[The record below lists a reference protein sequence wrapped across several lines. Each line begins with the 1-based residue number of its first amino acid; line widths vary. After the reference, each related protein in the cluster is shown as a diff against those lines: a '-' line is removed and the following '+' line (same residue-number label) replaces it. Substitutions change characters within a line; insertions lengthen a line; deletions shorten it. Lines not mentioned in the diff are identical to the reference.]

1 MIDAATPSTP
11 KARPTQDRREIVYR
25 HRLVTRL
32 THWVN
37 LLCVSLLLMSG
48 LQILNAHPALY
59 WGQYGADADR
69 PFIEF
74 TAREEGGAQVG
85 ETRVGGLTFS
95 TTGLLGASRAPGGG
109 LAARGFPS
117 WITLPS
123 YQDLATGR
131 RWHFFFAWLFV
142 INGLVYLAAGLVSG
156 HFRRDLAPAWAELRP
171 RHILKDVWDHA
182 RLRFP
187 TGEAAKRYNILQKA
201 AYIAVIVLLAAMV
214 MTGLTMSPG
223 VDAAAPWLLDL
234 FGGRQSARTIHFLS
248 ASLIVSFIAVHLL
261 MVLLAGPVNE
271 VRSMIT
277 GRYVLPRARAT
288 DQP

>member
-1 MIDAATPSTP
+1 MSDAAITRAPS
-11 KARPTQDRREIVYR
+11 AGPTKGRREVVYR
-25 HRLVTRL
+25 HRLVTRM

-37 LLCVSLLLMSG
+37 VLCVSLLLMSG

-69 PFIEF
+69 PFVEF
-74 TAREEGGAQVG
+74 VAVEQGGAQVG
-85 ETRVGGLTFS
+85 ETRIGGLTLT
-95 TTGLLGASRAPGGG
+95 TTGLFGASKAPDGG

-131 RWHFFFAWLFV
+131 RWHLFFAWLFAV
-142 INGLVYLAAGLVSG
+142 NGLVYLAAGLVSG
-156 HFRRDLAPAWAELRP
+156 HFRRDLTPTLSELRP
-171 RHILKDVWDHA
+171 GHILEDIWDHA

-187 TGEAAKRYNILQKA
+187 TGEAAKRYNVLQKC
-201 AYIAVIVLLAAMV
+201 AYVGVIVLLVTMV

-234 FGGRQSARTIHFLS
+234 FGGRQSARTIHFVS
-248 ASLIVSFIAVHLL
+248 ASLIVIFIVVHLS
-261 MVLLAGPVNE
+261 MVLLAGPINE

-277 GRYVLPRARAT
+277 GRYVVPRARAR
-288 DQP
+288 DQL